1 MGDEGAV
8 SGTPVLEVKAAGNYP
23 IESYEI
29 YDWDER
35 IYSSDCLS
43 RDSRRVRIR
52 WSGVVYR
59 GRGKSCRWD
68 GMVYIQGG
76 KIASAEKY
84 AFDRIDQGIVIK
96 SDKYVKFTSSTSG
109 DYDGL
114 ILDLEATDS
123 TVVKFSSKAGYAEA
137 AYGEIMSRGFEK
149 DMGGLNLKLEMAP
162 AYEEVAQDEYPDRSR
177 LDIRK
182 ELPSSPGEHAFWVK
196 VLQSNGNAAWSS
208 PIFVK
213 IG

>member
-1 MGDEGAV
+1 M
-8 SGTPVLEVKAAGNYP
+8 
-23 IESYEI
+23 I
-29 YDWDER
+29 YV
-35 IYSSDCLS
+35 
-43 RDSRRVRIR
+43 RD
-52 WSGVVYR
+52 
-59 GRGKSCRWD
+59 
-68 GMVYIQGG
+68 G
-76 KIASAEKY
+76 KIVSAEKY

-114 ILDLEATDS
+114 ILDLEASDK
-123 TVVKFSSKAGYAEA
+123 TVIKFSSKAGYAEA
-137 AYGEIMSRGFEK
+137 TYEEIMANGFAK

-162 AYEEVAQDEYPDRSR
+162 AFEEIPEDDYTQYSR
-177 LDIRK
+177 LDIEK
-182 ELPSSPGEHAFWVK
+182 ALSVQSGSHAFWVK